1 MRVLMLSWEY
11 PPHVVGGLGNHVA
24 ALVPALARQGV
35 EVHLITPR
43 CAGGSSEE
51 RANGPVIHRVDPPVA
66 RMVTSGHRVYLGSEP
81 LAKAEVTA
89 CQGNFFADVQGT
101 NLNLEEAGEELFTSL
116 GGFDLIHAHD
126 WLVAFAACSL
136 KRIHKI
142 PLLSTV
148 HATERGRGRGH
159 LHGPMS
165 EAINGAEW
173 WLTYESWRVIC
184 TSRFMAQEVMNYFNV
199 PADKVDVVPNGV
211 STECFDRLDGVDLSG
226 FRARYAAPQER
237 IVLCVGRIVHEKG
250 VHLLVEAA
258 PHILAQFPQ
267 AKFVV
272 VGTGGMLDSLLARA
286 EELGVGV
293 KFYFTGFIPKEDRDR
308 LYKVADCAV
317 FPSLYEPFG
326 IVALEAMA
334 AKTPVVVSS
343 VGGLAEVVQH
353 NETGITVYPDSVE
366 SLAWGILH
374 TLQHPEWA
382 AARVRNAY
390 RQVVEEYNWD
400 RIARQTRAV
409 YERIVEERRRT
420 EW

>member
-1 MRVLMLSWEY
+1 MRVLMFSWEY
-11 PPHVVGGLGNHVA
+11 PPYVVGGLGNHVA
-24 ALVPALARQGV
+24 ALVPALANAC

-43 CAGGSSEE
+43 WAGGPSEE
-51 RANGPVIHRVDPPVA
+51 RANGAVIHRVDPPVA
-66 RMVTSGHRVYLGSEP
+66 KM
-81 LAKAEVTA
+81 
-89 CQGNFFADVQGT
+89 GNFFADVQGA

-126 WLVAFAACSL
+126 WLVALAACSL

-142 PLLSTV
+142 PLISTI

-159 LHGPMS
+159 LHDPIA

-184 TSRFMAQEVMNYFNV
+184 TSRFMAQEVMSYFSV
-199 PADKVDVVPNGV
+199 PPDKVDVIPNGV
-211 STECFDRLDGVDLSG
+211 STERFDRLDGVDLDD
-226 FRARYAAPQER
+226 FRARFASPQER
-237 IVLCVGRIVHEKG
+237 IVFYVGRIVHEKG
-250 VHLLVEAA
+250 VHLLVEAG
-258 PHILAQFPQ
+258 PRILAQFPR

-272 VGTGGMLDSLLARA
+272 AGTGGMVEALRDRA

-293 KFYFTGFIPKEDRDR
+293 KFYFTGFIPDEDRDR

-334 AKTPVVVSS
+334 ANTPVVVSS

-353 NETGITVYPDSVE
+353 DETGITVHPDSVE
-366 SLAWGILH
+366 FLAWGILR
-374 TLQHPEWA
+374 TLQDPEGA
-382 AARVRNAY
+382 AARARRAY

-400 RIARQTRAV
+400 RIAQQTLSV
-409 YERIVEERRRT
+409 YERVVEERRRT
-420 EW
+420 DW